1 MRVLVLSH
9 KPPYPIVDGGCL
21 AMSRF
26 LLDLN
31 EISSVINI
39 DYLTLSTYKHC
50 FIPTAFE
57 QLNTD
62 KLTFQGIPI
71 DTRIKLI
78 PAFLSLINRKSYH
91 IKRFFHSHVSDLLLE
106 KLTSNNYDVVIFES
120 LYAAIYTPV
129 IRTVFKGKVCY
140 RSHNIEFRIWED
152 LAKNEKNPLKAWYVN
167 QLAKSLEKEERNIW
181 NKVNVIL
188 PISVGDTEF
197 IKQSTTTKVQ
207 YLPSSMPKNDKE
219 IIWTENRLCFL
230 GAFDW
235 EPNVEA
241 VKWFIDT
248 IFPVLLNEN
257 PTLEFHVAGRKS
269 NEILSDYRR
278 KNVVIHGFVE
288 DPLQF
293 IAENGLFVAGL
304 QSGSGI
310 KMKILEAMS
319 IGAPCVLTNK
329 AAEGLSIESIIPIHK
344 NKDTFISDIQSL
356 LNNKEKCIQRGQ
368 IGKNYIQ
375 DNFSSKF
382 VLEILEEQFLTS
394 V

>member
-31 EISSVINI
+31 EIPSIKNV
-39 DYLTLSTYKHC
+39 DYLTLSTHKHS
-50 FIPTAFE
+50 FIPSAFE
-57 QLNTD
+57 KLNTD

-71 DTRIKLI
+71 DTKIKVL
-78 PAFLSLINRKSYH
+78 PAFISLLTNKSYH
-91 IKRFFHSHVSDLLLE
+91 TKRFLHSHVEQILRD
-106 KLTSNNYDVVIFES
+106 KLSSKHYDAVIFES
-120 LYAAIYTPV
+120 LYAAIYTPF
-129 IRTVFKGKVCY
+129 IRTFFHGKICY
-140 RSHNIEFRIWED
+140 RSHNLEFRIWED
-152 LAKNEKNPLKAWYVN
+152 LAKNKKNPLKAWYVS

-181 NKVNVIL
+181 NMVDIIL
-188 PISVGDTEF
+188 PISVGDSAF
-197 IKQSTTTKVQ
+197 IQNATKTKTH
-207 YLPSSMPKNDKE
+207 YLPSSMPKNDKK
-219 IIWTENRLCFL
+219 IVWTENRLCFL

-241 VKWFIDT
+241 VKWFIDS

-257 PTLEFHVAGRKS
+257 PALEFHVAGRKS
-269 NEILSDYRR
+269 NEIPTEYQ
-278 KNVVIHGFVE
+278 KPNIIIHGFVE

-319 IGAPCVLTNK
+319 IGAPCVLTTK
-329 AAEGLSIESIIPIHK
+329 AAEGLSVESIMPVHK
-344 NKDTFISDIQSL
+344 NKDSFISDIQEL
-356 LNNKEKCIQRGQ
+356 LNNKVNCIQRGQ
-368 IGKNYIQ
+368 LGKEYIQ
-375 DNFSSKF
+375 THFSSKL
-382 VLEILEEQFLTS
+382 VLDILEEQFLPS